1 MHAYVE
7 SRCANNAFEGCTR
20 HLYVLRMHLY
30 VSVHMHSVGS
40 TGGEMYPRRGLVG
53 WQMLLLSGVSG
64 TQGIGYRHA
73 WWICDVSHFSTGLT
87 YLDRCIFRHGTEYE
101 VLLRTIS
108 MLYQMKRVGR
118 LVRTRSWSLQMWL
131 ALVLRSKSIYA
142 DSQLTGW
149 SSVRSIHLAGPTIHP
164 AGAAEHDPARSPMAC
179 SDWII
184 SQEKF
189 KSLNRGHGWC
199 WYEVDRGF
207 SCVDIPVL
215 VSLLLWFGVRWDGG
229 YRASHSTGHH
239 ILPDMNRQNGTE
251 RNWTEQAS
259 RQRKKVTQFNPEKWQ
274 ASPATCLHSFLK
286 DFQLVLEHG
295 HLRQTESE
303 EQPRLLLDTVDE
315 QRHWCPMIL
324 LGGKKDARVGD
335 DLTVVQP
342 RQQAISRAYYA
353 WGWSVHSLHC
363 RHGISWTE
371 HLIGPWFFFNSHLF
385 HYSLA

>member
-1 MHAYVE
+1 MYLI
-7 SRCANNAFEGCTR
+7 SRRAWRTWIDASSGMVR
-20 HLYVLRMHLY
+20 
-30 VSVHMHSVGS
+30 S
-40 TGGEMYPRRGLVG
+40 TKY
-53 WQMLLLSGVSG
+53 
-64 TQGIGYRHA
+64 
-73 WWICDVSHFSTGLT
+73 
-87 YLDRCIFRHGTEYE
+87 

-118 LVRTRSWSLQMWL
+118 LMRTRSWSLQMWL
-131 ALVLRSKSIYA
+131 ALLRSKSIYP

-215 VSLLLWFGVRWDGG
+215 VSLLLWFGFRWDGG
-229 YRASHSTGHH
+229 YRASHSAGHH
-239 ILPDMNRQNGTE
+239 ILPDMNRQNGD
-251 RNWTEQAS
+251 WTELNWAS
-259 RQRKKVTQFNPEKWQ
+259 KQTKKEKWHNSIRKTWQ
-274 ASPATCLHSFLK
+274 VSPATCLHSFLK
-286 DFQLVLEHG
+286 DFRTSEHE

-315 QRHWCPMIL
+315 QRHWCPMVL
-324 LGGKKDARVGD
+324 LGGKKTLVLVMIWQLSNHDSRQYRGRTMHED
-335 DLTVVQP
+335 DLS
-342 RQQAISRAYYA
+342 I
-353 WGWSVHSLHC
+353 HC
-363 RHGISWTE
+363 IADMGSAGLSI
-371 HLIGPWFFFNSHLF
+371 
-385 HYSLA
+385 SLALDFFWILIYFIILSHGNYRKRPTIKCWKCTTLFNNIDH